1 MKSKQMM
8 FMKIFLRIKVCLIL
22 VMIHEIQSFFILLV
36 IKVIGKIKYEFKGE
50 IISDF
55 VGLKSKM
62 CSLVNVDGK
71 KNKKA
76 KTVNRN
82 VVKNTRHKDTRHKE
96 FEFVNV
102 LFNKKLI
109 RHRMKKIQSKLR
121 RIGTQ
126 DFFKISLSCFND
138 KRYIL
143 DDSINSSAYFQ
154 KDITSQ

>member
-1 MKSKQMM
+1 
-8 FMKIFLRIKVCLIL
+8 MKIFMSIKVCLIL

-82 VVKNTRHKDTRHKE
+82 VVKNTRHKE
-96 FEFVNV
+96 FEFVNF

-109 RHRMKKIQSKLR
+109 RHRMKKIQSKLH
-121 RIGTQ
+121 RIGT
-126 DFFKISLSCFND
+126 
-138 KRYIL
+138 
-143 DDSINSSAYFQ
+143 
-154 KDITSQ
+154 

>member
-1 MKSKQMM
+1 MS
-8 FMKIFLRIKVCLIL
+8 IKVCLIL

-82 VVKNTRHKDTRHKE
+82 VVKTQGIKTQGIKNL
-96 FEFVNV
+96 N
-102 LFNKKLI
+102 LLI
-109 RHRMKKIQSKLR
+109 FCLIK
-121 RIGTQ
+121 
-126 DFFKISLSCFND
+126 N
-138 KRYIL
+138 
-143 DDSINSSAYFQ
+143 
-154 KDITSQ
+154 

>member
-1 MKSKQMM
+1 MM
-8 FMKIFLRIKVCLIL
+8 FMKIFMSIKVCLIL

-82 VVKNTRHKDTRHKE
+82 VVKNTRHKDARHKE
-96 FEFVNV
+96 FEFVNF

-109 RHRMKKIQSKLR
+109 RHRMKKIQSKLH
-121 RIGTQ
+121 RIGT
-126 DFFKISLSCFND
+126 
-138 KRYIL
+138 
-143 DDSINSSAYFQ
+143 
-154 KDITSQ
+154 